1 MSSQDGSKRLK
12 TPRKYSG
19 PARFITLE
27 GGEGTGK
34 STQSRHLVA
43 ALAALGVGAFAT
55 REPGGS
61 AGAEYIRK
69 SILDP
74 ERPDLSA
81 LSETLL
87 FYAARNDHLD
97 TLIRPSLAKG
107 VWVVC
112 DRFSDSTRAYQGA
125 LGLVSDAQLAVME
138 KLVVGPTVPD
148 LTLVL
153 DLPAKIGIE
162 RAHQRRGDGKSDVFE
177 RQSLEFHEKLRDAFL
192 GFAKAAPER
201 FAVIDASGD
210 EAIVRQRIWDVV
222 SERLLGG
229 ATHG

>member
-1 MSSQDGSKRLK
+1 MSIPITER
-12 TPRKYSG
+12 G

-34 STQSRHLVA
+34 STQIRHLVS
-43 ALAALGVGAFAT
+43 ALDAVGVSALAT

-61 AGAEYIRK
+61 LGAEYIRK
-69 SILDP
+69 LILDP

-107 VWVVC
+107 IWVVC

-138 KLVVGPTVPD
+138 KLVVGQTVPD

-177 RQSLEFHEKLRDAFL
+177 RQSLEFHERLREAFL

-201 FAVIDASGD
+201 FAVINASGD

-222 SERLLGG
+222 AERLLGG
-229 ATHG
+229 APHG

>member
-1 MSSQDGSKRLK
+1 MSIP
-12 TPRKYSG
+12 TPERG

-43 ALAALGVGAFAT
+43 ALGAFGVSALAT

-61 AGAEYIRK
+61 VGAEYIRK
-69 SILDP
+69 LILDP

-107 VWVVC
+107 IWVVC

-125 LGLVSDAQLAVME
+125 LGLVSDTQFAVLDN
-138 KLVVGPTVPD
+138 LVVGQTVPD

-153 DLPAKIGIE
+153 DLPAEVGIR
-162 RAHQRRGDGKSDVFE
+162 RAEQRRGYGKLDVFE
-177 RQSLEFHEKLRDAFL
+177 RQSLKFHEKVRDAFL
-192 GFAKAAPER
+192 AFATAEPGR

-210 EAIVRQRIWDVV
+210 EENVRQRIWAVV

-229 ATHG
+229 APHG

>member
-1 MSSQDGSKRLK
+1 LSIPITER
-12 TPRKYSG
+12 G

-34 STQSRHLVA
+34 STQIRHLVS
-43 ALAALGVGAFAT
+43 ALEEVGVSALAT

-61 AGAEYIRK
+61 LGAEYIRK
-69 SILDP
+69 LILDP

-97 TLIRPSLAKG
+97 RLIRPSLARG
-107 VWVVC
+107 IWVVC

-138 KLVVGPTVPD
+138 KLVVGQTVPD

-177 RQSLEFHEKLRDAFL
+177 RQSLEFHERLRDAFL
-192 GFAKAAPER
+192 GFAKAAPGR
-201 FAVIDASGD
+201 FAVINANGD
-210 EAIVRQRIWDVV
+210 EESVRQRIWAVV
-222 SERLLGG
+222 AERLLGG

>member
-1 MSSQDGSKRLK
+1 MSIPITER
-12 TPRKYSG
+12 G

-34 STQSRHLVA
+34 STQIRHLVS
-43 ALAALGVGAFAT
+43 ALEEVGVSALAT

-61 AGAEYIRK
+61 LGAEYIRK
-69 SILDP
+69 LILDP

-97 TLIRPSLAKG
+97 RLIRPSLARG
-107 VWVVC
+107 IWVVC

-138 KLVVGPTVPD
+138 KLVVGQTVPD

-177 RQSLEFHEKLRDAFL
+177 RQSLEFHERLRDAFL
-192 GFAKAAPER
+192 GFAKAAPGR
-201 FAVIDASGD
+201 FAVINANGD
-210 EAIVRQRIWDVV
+210 EESVRQRIWAVV
-222 SERLLGG
+222 AERLLGG

>member
-1 MSSQDGSKRLK
+1 MTRRIETLK
-12 TPRKYSG
+12 ASRQYSG

-34 STQSRHLVA
+34 STQLLHLVA
-43 ALAALGVGAFAT
+43 ELTASGVAAVAT

-61 AGAEYIRK
+61 AGAEHIRK
-69 SILDP
+69 LILDP

-107 VWVVC
+107 IWVVC

-138 KLVVGPTVPD
+138 NLVVGPTVPD

-153 DLPAKIGIE
+153 DLPAEIGIK
-162 RAHQRRGDGKSDVFE
+162 RAHQRRGDEKSDVFE
-177 RQSLEFHEKLRDAFL
+177 RQTLEFHERLRNAFL

-210 EAIVRQRIWDVV
+210 EAIVRQRIRDVV

-229 ATHG
+229 AAHG

>member
-1 MSSQDGSKRLK
+1 MSIPITER
-12 TPRKYSG
+12 G

-34 STQSRHLVA
+34 STQIRHLVS
-43 ALAALGVGAFAT
+43 ALDAVGVSALAT

-61 AGAEYIRK
+61 LGAEYIRK
-69 SILDP
+69 LILDP

-177 RQSLEFHEKLRDAFL
+177 RQSLEFHERLREAFL

-201 FAVIDASGD
+201 FAVINANGD
-210 EAIVRQRIWDVV
+210 EENVRQRIWDVV

>member
-1 MSSQDGSKRLK
+1 MAG
-12 TPRKYSG
+12 
-19 PARFITLE
+19 
-27 GGEGTGK
+27 
-34 STQSRHLVA
+34 
-43 ALAALGVGAFAT
+43 LAASGVGAVAT

-61 AGAEYIRK
+61 IGAEYIRK

-74 ERPDLSA
+74 ERPELSA
-81 LSETLL
+81 FTETLL

-107 VWVVC
+107 IWVVC

-138 KLVVGPTVPD
+138 RLVVGQTVPD

-177 RQSLEFHEKLRDAFL
+177 RQSLDFHENLRDAFL

-210 EAIVRQRIWDVV
+210 EEHVRQRIWEVV

>member
-1 MSSQDGSKRLK
+1 MHTLSG
-12 TPRKYSG
+12 YSG

-34 STQSRHLVA
+34 STQIRHLVS
-43 ALAALGVGAFAT
+43 ALEEAGVSAVAT

-69 SILDP
+69 LILDP

-97 TLIRPSLAKG
+97 RLIRPSLAKG
-107 VWVVC
+107 IWVVC

-138 KLVVGPTVPD
+138 NLVVGQTVPD

-177 RQSLEFHEKLRDAFL
+177 RQSLDFHERLRDAFL
-192 GFAKAAPER
+192 GFAEAAPGR
-201 FAVIDASGD
+201 FAVINANGD
-210 EAIVRQRIWDVV
+210 EAIVRQRIWAVV
-222 SERLLGG
+222 AERLLGG
-229 ATHG
+229 ATYG